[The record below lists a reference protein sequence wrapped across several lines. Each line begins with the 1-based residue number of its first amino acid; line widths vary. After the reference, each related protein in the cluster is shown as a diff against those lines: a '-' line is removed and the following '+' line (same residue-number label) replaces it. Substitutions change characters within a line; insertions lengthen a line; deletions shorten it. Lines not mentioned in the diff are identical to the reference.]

1 MEPRAFLNLLSREWA
16 LVVEVFEACKSGP
29 IDHGSLLQLIDA
41 HKRPKTDTYALFE
54 RLIDLGILGQT
65 LSGETLYQLGG
76 LAETIISQLL
86 QEHRLGLSESIQA
99 HITHLDELSQRLL
112 HSTTEHDAHAISSGT
127 KKLWQHTQD
136 IKHQIHNN
144 LQAISNIVAAAKKQ
158 ETNKPLRQRYA
169 DVIDAWEQYITPMGE
184 MIEAHGAFDTIIDS
198 AIGRMGQAINNLDS
212 AGALISEISN
222 IRSVL
227 QMLNDMRWNILRNFQ
242 VARDVLKPLY
252 EVARLNSKV
261 TRGASIVLD
270 DLQKGRVKDVQKYAT
285 LPIYRRPRISMV
297 SPNNTLLAY
306 YFGVKEVEER
316 PAPKV
321 ATPAPED
328 RKATV
333 RTPPLNI
340 NTVLKQLKTDLPIDD
355 MMDWTIDHFPEHTT
369 DKILDIV
376 LLAYSQSTLS
386 VERGMRQAYQ
396 TATHR
401 IEGPSLAVES
411 TNV

>member
-1 MEPRAFLNLLSREWA
+1 M
-16 LVVEVFEACKSGP
+16 VEVFEASKGGP

-41 HKRPKTDTYALFE
+41 HKRPNADAYSLLE
-54 RLIDLGILGQT
+54 RLIDLGILGQP

-99 HITHLDELSQRLL
+99 HIAHLDELSQRLL
-112 HSTTEHDAHAISSGT
+112 HATTEHDDHAIASGA

-136 IKHQIHNN
+136 IKHQVHNN
-144 LQAISNIVAAAKKQ
+144 LQAIRNIVAEAKKQ

-198 AIGRMGQAINNLDS
+198 AIGRMGQAISNLDS
-212 AGALISEISN
+212 AGALISEVSN

-227 QMLNDMRWNILRNFQ
+227 QMLNDMRWHILRNFQ

-261 TRGASIVLD
+261 TRGASVVLD
-270 DLQKGRVKDVQKYAT
+270 HLQKGRVKVVEEYAT
-285 LPIYRRPRISMV
+285 LLIYRRPRISMV
-297 SPNNTLLAY
+297 SPNSALLAY

-316 PAPKV
+316 PAPRIT
-321 ATPAPED
+321 APASEE
-328 RKATV
+328 RKAAV

-340 NTVLKQLKTDLPIDD
+340 NTVLKQVKEDLPIED
-355 MMDWTIDHFPEHTT
+355 MMAWAIDHFPEHPTN
-369 DKILDIV
+369 KILDIV
-376 LLAYSQSTLS
+376 LLAFSQSSLV
-386 VERGMRQAYQ
+386 VERGVRKTYR

-411 TNV
+411 TNA

>member
-1 MEPRAFLNLLSREWA
+1 MEPRAFLNLLSKEWA
-16 LVVEVFEACKSGP
+16 LVVEVFDACKSGP
-29 IDHGSLLQLIDA
+29 IDHGSLLQLIDTQ
-41 HKRPKTDTYALFE
+41 KRPKTDTYSLFE
-54 RLIDLGILGQT
+54 HLIDLGIFGKP

-86 QEHRLGLSESIQA
+86 QEHRLGLSENIQA

-112 HSTTEHDAHAISSGT
+112 HATTEHDAHAISSGA

-136 IKHQIHNN
+136 IKHQIDNN
-144 LQAISNIVAAAKKQ
+144 LQAISNIVAEAKKQ

-198 AIGRMGQAINNLDS
+198 AIGRMSQAINNLDS

-222 IRSVL
+222 IRSVF

-270 DLQKGRVKDVQKYAT
+270 NLQKGRIKYVNEYAT
-285 LPIYRRPRISMV
+285 LLTYRRPRISMV
-297 SPNNTLLAY
+297 SPNNALLAY

-316 PAPKV
+316 PAPMIT
-321 ATPAPED
+321 TPAPEE
-328 RKATV
+328 RKAAV
-333 RTPPLNI
+333 RMPPLNI

-355 MMDWTIDHFPEHTT
+355 IMDWAIDHYPEHPT

-376 LLAYSQSTLS
+376 LLVYSQSTLS
-386 VERGMRQAYQ
+386 IERSMRQGYQ

-411 TNV
+411 ANA